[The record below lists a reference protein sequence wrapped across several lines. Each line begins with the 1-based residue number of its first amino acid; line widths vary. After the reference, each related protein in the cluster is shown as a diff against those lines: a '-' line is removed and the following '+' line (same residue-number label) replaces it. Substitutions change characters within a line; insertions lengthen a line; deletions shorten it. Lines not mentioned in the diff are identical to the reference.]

1 MMFKVKVINEGT
13 IVEPLV
19 VQQLLNELLF
29 NSIIVDIQFN
39 YDDIMFVEMIVDEIE
54 WIVDRFRVRINSNIY
69 PIYISLRNVSESGSR
84 IIK

>member
-1 MMFKVKVINEGT
+1 MESLI
-13 IVEPLV
+13 

-29 NSIIVDIQFN
+29 NSIIVNIQFN

-69 PIYISLRNVSESGSR
+69 PIYISLKCVREWVKNYK
-84 IIK
+84 IKQGI